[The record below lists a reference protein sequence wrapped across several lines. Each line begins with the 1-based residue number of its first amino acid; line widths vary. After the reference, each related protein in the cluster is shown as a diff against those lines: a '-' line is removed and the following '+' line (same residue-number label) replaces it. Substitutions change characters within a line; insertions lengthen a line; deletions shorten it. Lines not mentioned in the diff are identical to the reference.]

1 MAVVAAAWLLPSLPG
16 GLWEADDAG
25 DGGLTVDTSEEEMV
39 SFSKESVER
48 GEGSGGVVVRSEFVV
63 LEMVTSGDGVW
74 RDDGVEEASQ

>member
-25 DGGLTVDTSEEEMV
+25 DGGTTVDTSEEEEMV

-48 GEGSGGVVVRSEFVV
+48 EEESGGVVVRSEFVV
-63 LEMVTSGDGVW
+63 LEMVTSGDGV
-74 RDDGVEEASQ
+74 